1 MADLGKM
8 SKKQLEAYARKELGV
23 ELDRRHSKKQLLWEV
38 QELLEDRPL
47 VEEVEEVEVL
57 TPPAPKPKA
66 SHSSTNMRTHIEK
79 FSGERR
85 DCATIWLLIK
95 DGTKYTTDEEVLDLI
110 KVKQYETLLGEI
122 S

>member
-8 SKKQLEAYARKELGV
+8 SKKQLETYARRELGV

-57 TPPAPKPKA
+57 TPPAPKPEVPKESMIKKHLEELHMFREDA
-66 SHSSTNMRTHIEK
+66 
-79 FSGERR
+79 
-85 DCATIWLLIK
+85 AVIWKEIQDK
-95 DGTKYTTDEEVLDLI
+95 DLTDEDLTELI
-110 KVKQYETLLGEI
+110 RQHNFGNLLGKV
-122 S
+122 SQ

>member
-8 SKKQLEAYARKELGV
+8 SKKQLESYARKELGV

-57 TPPAPKPKA
+57 KPPAPKSEVPKE
-66 SHSSTNMRTHIEK
+66 STIRKHLEELK
-79 FSGERR
+79 ELRR
-85 DCATIWLLIK
+85 DASIIWNEIQDK
-95 DGTKYTTDEEVLDLI
+95 DLTDEELRELI
-110 KVKQYETLLGEI
+110 RSHNFGTLLGEV

>member
-8 SKKQLEAYARKELGV
+8 SKKQLEAYARKEHGV
-23 ELDRRHSKKQLLWEV
+23 ELDRRHSKKQLLAKV
-38 QELLEDRPL
+38 QELSEDQ
-47 VEEVEEVEVL
+47 EVEEKVVEVL
-57 TPPAPKPKA
+57 TPPAPKPKV
-66 SHSSTNMRTHIEK
+66 SRDSTNMRAHIEK
-79 FSGERR
+79 LSGVRR

-95 DGTKYTTDEEVLDLI
+95 DGSKYTTDEEVLDLV